1 VLLTGLIMEKEQ
13 QKGGSLARRAAIVCQ
28 DKRFGL
34 WLDRRRTAKFNM
46 NIPDGTHTPTDAKD
60 FILQYCEVESR
71 RELDHNPTAA
81 NKFFNVLKH
90 YNKFLRRLN
99 Q

>member
-1 VLLTGLIMEKEQ
+1 METEL
-13 QKGGSLARRAAIVCQ
+13 QKGGAVAKRAAIVCQ
-28 DKRFGL
+28 DKRFCL

-46 NIPDGTHTPTDAKD
+46 DVPDGTHTADDAKD
-60 FILQYCEVESR
+60 FVLRACEVESR

-81 NKFFNVLKH
+81 NKFYNVLKH